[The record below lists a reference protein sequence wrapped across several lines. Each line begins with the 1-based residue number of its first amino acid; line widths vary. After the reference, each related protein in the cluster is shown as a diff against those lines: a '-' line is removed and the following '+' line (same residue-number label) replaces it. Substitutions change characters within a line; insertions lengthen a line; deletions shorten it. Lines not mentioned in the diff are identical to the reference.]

1 MRLVAIGDIGVVD
14 GMIHVGDEA
23 MFEALVV
30 AMRARAATA
39 ITGLS
44 SAPADSAARY
54 GIEAVPPIGFAP
66 GSGRPAMVE
75 RLARVT
81 AVAAGDDSALP
92 SDDPAHAVVA
102 AVADA
107 DGVVVAGGG
116 NMAST
121 WPMHVFERAALGRI
135 AAALGRPLVVS
146 GQTLGPHLTAEDAAL
161 VAELLAGARL
171 VGLREDASD
180 ALAAGLGIEPP
191 RRTRTPD
198 DAAFLPS
205 GPGPT
210 PDEPYC
216 LVTLARHVG
225 ETDPVAAEAGYAAL
239 LDELAAST
247 GLPIMFSAHFGSLR
261 PGEVRG
267 DDAVHAGVAGRMRT
281 AAVVEPVVDARRSAA
296 LARDA
301 GLVVSSRYHPAVF
314 ASSAAVP
321 VVGVAVDE
329 YTRVKLTGAL
339 GTSGQSSVVEL
350 AEVLD
355 GRAGGRVAEVWAARD
370 RIRAEGA
377 TVAAARRAD
386 AERWWD
392 RVADV
397 VTAGARRP

>member
-23 MFEALVV
+23 MFEALVL

-39 ITGLS
+39 VTGLS
-44 SAPADSAARY
+44 SAPADSAERY
-54 GIEAVPPIGFAP
+54 GVEAVRPIGFAP
-66 GSGRPAMVE
+66 ASGRGAMTE

-81 AVAAGDDSALP
+81 AVAGGDARALP
-92 SDDPAHAVVA
+92 ADDPVHAVVA

-146 GQTLGPHLTAEDAAL
+146 GQTLGPDLSAEDAAL

-180 ALAAGLGIEPP
+180 ALAAGLGIESP

-205 GPGPT
+205 GSEPT

-225 ETDPVAAEAGYAAL
+225 DADPAAAEAASAAL
-239 LDELAAST
+239 LDEVAAST
-247 GLPIMFSAHFGSLR
+247 GLRIVFSAHFGSLR

-267 DDAVHAGVAGRMRT
+267 DDAVHAGVAARMR
-281 AAVVEPVVDARRSAA
+281 AAVSVEPVVDARRSAA
-296 LARDA
+296 LARNA
-301 GLVVSSRYHPAVF
+301 ALVVSSRYHPAVF
-314 ASSAAVP
+314 AASAAVP

-339 GTSGQSSVVEL
+339 GTSGQASVVAL
-350 AEVLD
+350 GEVLD
-355 GRAGGRVAEVWAARD
+355 GRARARVADVWAARD
-370 RIRAEGA
+370 RIRSEGSA
-377 TVAAARRAD
+377 VALERRAD

-397 VTAGARRP
+397 LSAGARRA

>member
-1 MRLVAIGDIGVVD
+1 MRLVAIGDIGAVD

-23 MFEALVV
+23 MFEALVL

-39 ITGLS
+39 VTGLS
-44 SAPADSAARY
+44 SVPADSAGRY
-54 GIEAVPPIGFAP
+54 GIDAVSPIGFASA
-66 GSGRPAMVE
+66 SGRAAMVE

-81 AVAAGDDSALP
+81 AVAGGDGRALP
-92 SDDPAHAVVA
+92 SDDPVHAVVA

-146 GQTLGPHLTAEDAAL
+146 GQTLGPQLTAEDAAL
-161 VAELLAGARL
+161 VAELLRGARL

-180 ALAAGLGIEPP
+180 ALAAALGTEAP

-210 PDEPYC
+210 PDQPYC

-225 ETDPVAAEAGYAAL
+225 DADPDAGEAGYAAL
-239 LDELAAST
+239 LDEVAART
-247 GLPIMFSAHFGSLR
+247 GLRIVFSAHFGSLR

-267 DDAVHAGVAGRMRT
+267 DDAVHAGVAARMRAP
-281 AAVVEPVVDARRSAA
+281 AAVEPVVDARRSAA
-296 LARDA
+296 LARSA

-314 ASSAAVP
+314 AASAAVP

-339 GTSGQSSVVEL
+339 STSGQSSVVAL
-350 AEVLD
+350 GQVLD
-355 GRAGGRVAEVWAARD
+355 GQAGSSVAEAWAARD

-377 TVAAARRAD
+377 TVAADRRAE

-392 RVADV
+392 RVADLV
-397 VTAGARRP
+397 GAGAHRA